1 MLEPPQ
7 VPRYGEGSLSD
18 LLPSVLAT
26 VGVPGCQDVLG
37 LPAAHAIC
45 VLLVDGLGWEGLRAH
60 AEQAPFLNSAPGR
73 PITSGFPSTTA
84 VSLGCLGTGLPPGE
98 HGVIGYQTLIPGKG
112 RLMHSLRWDAEVD
125 PLTWQPHR
133 TAFECATAHGV
144 AATQVAEGRFEGS
157 GLTVAALRGTR
168 YVAAGT
174 FGEVA
179 AGIVEAL
186 GAGEPSV
193 VYAYVGDLD
202 FTGHHLGVD
211 SLAWRVQ
218 LAQVDRLVEQVT
230 AALPAGTALIVTGD
244 HGMVDVPRSAMV
256 DVDAPGEATLRK
268 GVQLLGGEPRA
279 RYVYARPGAADDV
292 LAAWQERLGDSMWV
306 LARDEAVQAGW
317 FGPVV
322 SDQVLPRIGDVVAA
336 ARTTVAVVATA
347 GHPREAQLVGHHGS
361 LTPAEQLVPLL
372 AFG

>member
-1 MLEPPQ
+1 MVEPAP
-7 VPRYGEGSLSD
+7 VPRYGEASLSD

-26 VGVPGCQDVLG
+26 FGVPGYRDVLG
-37 LPAAHAIC
+37 LPAGRAVC
-45 VLLVDGLGWEGLRAH
+45 VLLVDGLGWELLRAY
-60 AEQAPFLNSAPGR
+60 AEHAPFLASAHGR
-73 PITSGFPSTTA
+73 PLTAGFPSTTA

-112 RLMHSLRWDAEVD
+112 RLMHSLRWDVEVD
-125 PLTWQPHR
+125 PLTWQPNR
-133 TAFECATAHGV
+133 TAFERAAAYGV
-144 AATQVAEGRFEGS
+144 AATQVAEGRFEGT

-174 FGEVA
+174 FGELA

-186 GAGEPSV
+186 GTGEASV

-202 FTGHHLGVD
+202 FTGHHCGVD

-230 AALPAGTALIVTGD
+230 ALLPAGTTLFVTGD

-256 DVDAPGEATLRK
+256 DVDAPEESMLRE

-306 LARDEAVQAGW
+306 LPRDEAVQAGW
-317 FGPVV
+317 FGPTV
-322 SDQVLPRIGDVVAA
+322 SAQVLPRIGDVVAA
-336 ARTTVAVVATA
+336 ARTNIAVVATA
-347 GHPREAQLVGHHGS
+347 AHPREAQLVGHHGS
-361 LTPAEQLVPLL
+361 LTPAEQLIPLL
-372 AFG
+372 TFG